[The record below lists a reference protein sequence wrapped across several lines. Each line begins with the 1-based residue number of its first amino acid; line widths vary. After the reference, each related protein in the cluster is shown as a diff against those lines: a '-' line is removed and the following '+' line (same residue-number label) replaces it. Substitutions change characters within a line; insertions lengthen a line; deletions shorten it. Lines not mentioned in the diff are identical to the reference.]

1 MPPLSS
7 ILHLDLDC
15 FYAQVERQRLNLPPH
30 TPLAVIQWSSALAV
44 SYPARALGVKRGMVI
59 DEIRKLCGDAVHLVH
74 VETIGNAQPAD
85 TDLSR
90 DPDVLNTQKV
100 SLARYRAASASIF
113 QAMQKA
119 LDGYHAVLE
128 RASIDEAYIDVS
140 IEADHRARNG
150 VDVTADA
157 GRMVVVGGQ
166 VDMGNES
173 DLRLMHAADIAVEVR
188 QRVLKDCGYT
198 VSAGVSVN
206 KLLAK
211 FASAKNKPDGQ
222 TVVPFSAIADLIKD
236 VPLRKLRGLGGKLGK
251 EVEDMGVTTAG
262 EAARLSMEALEA
274 KLGRKFAE
282 FVYQSVR
289 GEDETKVKERDKT
302 KSLLAAKS
310 FQRSMSLEPAEK
322 KWLPILAE
330 ELAERVAIESELH
343 NRQARTLVIS
353 FRVRQAEGQ
362 AGMVTASRSV
372 PMPAAGVEGRAEP
385 ILKLAIG
392 VLRKVMKEE
401 KQFTFPINFVGLTG
415 ANFLDRASAHESIS
429 RYFSAK
435 EQDAPQ
441 DAGSERMPDS
451 ELDHEKRLQE
461 RRDREMALRLHREE
475 SMRGVRNPIRKQNV
489 KARGAGRRGGKK
501 VKNGADGAI
510 PLDRFFVFSGKS
522 KKS

>member
-15 FYAQVERQRLNLPPH
+15 FYAQVERKRLNLPPD

-59 DEIRKLCGDAVHLVH
+59 DNIRKLCGNAVHLVH
-74 VETIGNAQPAD
+74 VETIGNGQPAEAEL
-85 TDLSR
+85 TR
-90 DPDVLNTQKV
+90 QPDVLNTQKV
-100 SLARYRAASASIF
+100 SLARYRAASATIF
-113 QAMQKA
+113 HAMQQA
-119 LDGYHAVLE
+119 LDGYSAVLE

-140 IEADHRARNG
+140 IEADRRARSG
-150 VDVTADA
+150 AEVTADA
-157 GRMVVVGGQ
+157 GGMVVVGGQ
-166 VDMGNES
+166 VDTGNES

-188 QRVLKDCGYT
+188 RRVLKDCGYT

-222 TVVPFSAIADLIKD
+222 TVVPFSAISDLIND
-236 VPLRKLRGLGGKLGK
+236 VPLRTLRGLGGKLGR
-251 EVEDMGVTTAG
+251 EVEEMGVTTAG
-262 EAARLSMEALEA
+262 EATQLSMEVLEA

-302 KSLLAAKS
+302 NSLLAAKS
-310 FQRSMSLEPAEK
+310 FQRCMNLEAAEK

-330 ELAERVAIESELH
+330 ELAERVAIESELQ
-343 NRQARTLVIS
+343 NRHARTLVIS
-353 FRVRQAEGQ
+353 FRVKQ
-362 AGMVTASRSV
+362 AGGQGAMVTASRSV

-401 KQFTFPINFVGLTG
+401 KQFTYPINFVGLTG
-415 ANFLDRASAHESIS
+415 TNFLDRASAHESIS

-435 EQDAPQ
+435 EQDASHV
-441 DAGSERMPDS
+441 AGSGPVRDT

-475 SMRGVRNPIRKQNV
+475 SMKGVRNPIRKQNV
-489 KARGAGRRGGKK
+489 TARGAGRKGGKK
-501 VKNGADGAI
+501 VKPGAEGATS
-510 PLDRFFVFSGKS
+510 LDKFFVSSRKS